1 MHEPAHPDD
10 AVDRGRIKRIVVSNY
25 RSLGRDVTIILDPL
39 TLLVGPNGS
48 GKSNVVDALHFVRD
62 CMEMGLGGAI
72 NDRNGIEACRRW
84 NRSHGGHPYNV
95 SFHLEL
101 TLPRGPAT
109 YEFELTGSNVAE
121 YCIKSEKAVVHD
133 GQELTLHVA
142 GGKLLTAPEG
152 LVPAVD
158 DQNLV
163 LPLIGGDLRFRPLLQ
178 ALRSIAVYSIYPN
191 ELRRPQKYSPIKP
204 MAKHGDN
211 WVSILKDQPEATW
224 KPDLVAALNKLTGDI
239 CDIEIKRAAG
249 YLVVRFRR
257 TIDKKLTNASKWFE
271 AYQESDGTLRVA
283 GIITALLQEPPVPVI
298 AVEEPELTVHPGAI
312 PLVADFLIQ
321 ASRRSQVLVT
331 THSPELLDC
340 VDASAVR
347 VVSRSVERGTTVSH
361 MSASQSEAVKRG
373 LLSLGEVQRLE
384 GFQTEFNYPPRTD
397 SAEPGSDAIDNDEDG
412 ED

>member
-1 MHEPAHPDD
+1 MHEPPTTAD
-10 AVDRGRIKRIVVSNY
+10 APVDRAIIQRLVVSNY
-25 RSLGRDVTIILDPL
+25 RSLGRDVALTLGPL

-95 SFHLEL
+95 SFRLEL
-101 TLPRGPAT
+101 TLPRGPAV
-109 YEFELTGSNVAE
+109 YEFELTGSTVAE
-121 YCIKSEKAVVHD
+121 YCIKSEKAVVYD
-133 GQELTLHVA
+133 GHEQLFHVA
-142 GGKLLTAPEG
+142 GGKLLAAPEG
-152 LVPAVD
+152 LAPAVD

-163 LPLIGGDLRFRPLLQ
+163 LPLIGGDLRFRPLFQ
-178 ALRSIAVYSIYPN
+178 ALRNIAVYSIYPN
-191 ELRRPQKYSPIKP
+191 ELRRPQKYSASKP

-239 CDIEIKRAAG
+239 GDIEIKRAAG

-257 TIDKKLTNASKWFE
+257 TIDKKLTTAGKWFE

-298 AVEEPELTVHPGAI
+298 AIEEPELTVHPGAI

-340 VDASAVR
+340 VEASAVR
-347 VVSRSVERGTTVSH
+347 VVSRSPERGTMVSP
-361 MSASQSEAVKRG
+361 MSATQGEAVRRG
-373 LLSLGEVQRLE
+373 LLSLGEVLRLE
-384 GFQTEFNYPPRTD
+384 GFQTEFQYPPDDDPGPAAADDD
-397 SAEPGSDAIDNDEDG
+397 SDG

>member
-1 MHEPAHPDD
+1 MPSEAPTHPDD
-10 AVDRGRIKRIVVSNY
+10 APVDRAIIQRIVVSNY
-25 RSLGRDVTIILDPL
+25 RSLGRNVALTLGPL

-95 SFHLEL
+95 SFRLEL
-101 TLPRGPAT
+101 ALPRGPAV
-109 YEFELTGSNVAE
+109 YEFELTGSTVAE
-121 YCIKSEKAVVHD
+121 YCIKSERAVVYD
-133 GQELTLHVA
+133 GHELLLHVA
-142 GGKLLTAPEG
+142 GGKLLAAPEG
-152 LVPAVD
+152 LAPAVD
-158 DQNLV
+158 EQNLV
-163 LPLIGGDLRFRPLLQ
+163 LPLIGGDLRFRPLFQ
-178 ALRSIAVYSIYPN
+178 ALRNIAVYSIYPN
-191 ELRRPQKYSPIKP
+191 ELRRPQKYSASKP

-239 CDIEIKRAAG
+239 GDIEIKRAAG

-257 TIDKKLTNASKWFE
+257 TLDKKLTTAGKWFE

-298 AVEEPELTVHPGAI
+298 AIEEPELTVHPGAI

-347 VVSRSVERGTTVSH
+347 VVSRSPERGTMVSP
-361 MSASQSEAVKRG
+361 MSATQGEAVRRG
-373 LLSLGEVQRLE
+373 LLSLGEVLRLE
-384 GFQTEFNYPPRTD
+384 GFQTEFQYPPD
-397 SAEPGSDAIDNDEDG
+397 DDPGPAVADDDG

>member
-1 MHEPAHPDD
+1 MNEPAKLDD
-10 AVDRGRIKRIVVSNY
+10 TLDRGRIKRIVVSNY
-25 RSLGRDVTIILDPL
+25 RSLGRDVTIVLDPL

-95 SFHLEL
+95 YFHLEL
-101 TLPRGPAT
+101 ALPRGSAT

-121 YCIKSEKAVVHD
+121 YCIKSEKAVVRD
-133 GQELTLHVA
+133 EQELTLHVA
-142 GGKLLTAPEG
+142 GGKLLAAPEG
-152 LVPAVD
+152 LAPAVD

-163 LPLIGGDLRFRPLLQ
+163 LPLIGGDLRFRPMLQ
-178 ALRSIAVYSIYPN
+178 ALRNIAVYSIYPN

-224 KPDLVAALNKLTGDI
+224 KPELVAALNKLTGDI
-239 CDIEIKRAAG
+239 CDIEIRRAAG

-298 AVEEPELTVHPGAI
+298 AIEEPELTVHPGAI
-312 PLVADFLIQ
+312 PLVANFLAQ

-347 VVSRSVERGTTVSH
+347 VVSRSPERGTSVSY

-373 LLSLGEVQRLE
+373 LLSLGEVLRLE
-384 GFQTEFNYPPRTD
+384 GFQTEFKYPQEAD
-397 SAEPGSDAIDNDEDG
+397 SAEYDSPVIEIDGDG
-412 ED
+412 GG

>member
-1 MHEPAHPDD
+1 MHEPPTTD
-10 AVDRGRIKRIVVSNY
+10 AAPVDRAIIQRIVVSNY
-25 RSLGRDVTIILDPL
+25 RSLGRDVALTLGPL

-95 SFHLEL
+95 SFRLEL
-101 TLPRGPAT
+101 ALPRGPAV
-109 YEFELTGSNVAE
+109 YEFELTGSTVAE
-121 YCIKSEKAVVHD
+121 YCIKSEKAVVYD
-133 GQELTLHVA
+133 GHELLLHVA
-142 GGKLLTAPEG
+142 GGKLLAAPEG
-152 LVPAVD
+152 LAPAVD

-163 LPLIGGDLRFRPLLQ
+163 LPLIGGDLRFRPLFQ
-178 ALRSIAVYSIYPN
+178 ALRNIAVYSIYPN
-191 ELRRPQKYSPIKP
+191 ELRRPQKYNASKP

-239 CDIEIKRAAG
+239 GDIEIKRAAG

-257 TIDKKLTNASKWFE
+257 TIDKKLTTAGKWFE

-298 AVEEPELTVHPGAI
+298 AIEEPELTVHPGAI

-347 VVSRSVERGTTVSH
+347 VVSRSPEPGTMVSP
-361 MSASQSEAVKRG
+361 MSATQGEAVRCG
-373 LLSLGEVQRLE
+373 LLSLGEVLRLE
-384 GFQTEFNYPPRTD
+384 GFQTEFQYPPD
-397 SAEPGSDAIDNDEDG
+397 DDPGPAAADNDSDG